1 MTRELLIVAGV
12 VGLYHLLAIV
22 TVNISFSPDEWVR
35 MTLRRG
41 YLLAMVAGYILAV
54 RRGEGRPLEELRF
67 RPAPILASAFA
78 GSALIGVTIVALH
91 ALGFYEWGSYRGF
104 HSAWRSLG
112 TIFTAAMMEELLYR
126 AILFRITVRYFGLLP
141 ALLPQA
147 LLFGAMHLAN
157 DGASAMTL
165 ASVTL
170 LGTVWALAFF
180 LTRNLWAVGL
190 NHVCWNA
197 TIFLLGIPLSGSE
210 EWRAL
215 APLEAVVRGPVLMTG
230 GAFGPEDSLI
240 NVLVLSAS
248 VTGWWLYARRKG
260 RYWPIGERVAPT
272 A

>member
-1 MTRELLIVAGV
+1 MCELLIIAAV
-12 VGLYHLLAIV
+12 VGLYHLLAIAA
-22 TVNISFSPDEWVR
+22 VNALFSPDEWLR

-54 RRGEGRPLEELRF
+54 RRCEERPLEELRF
-67 RPAPILASAFA
+67 RPIPILASALA
-78 GSALIGVTIVALH
+78 GGALIGTTIVMLH
-91 ALGFYEWGSYRGF
+91 ALGFYEWGNYRGF
-104 HSAWRSLG
+104 HSAWRTLG
-112 TIFTAAMMEELLYR
+112 TIFTAAMMEELVHR
-126 AILFRITVRYFGLLP
+126 AILFRITARYFGLLP

-157 DGASAMTL
+157 DGVSAMTL
-165 ASVTL
+165 VSVTL
-170 LGTVWALAFF
+170 LGTVWALIFF
-180 LTRNLWAVGL
+180 QTRNLWAVGL

-215 APLEAVVRGPVLMTG
+215 APLETVVRGSVLMTG

-248 VTGWWLYARRKG
+248 VAGWWLYARRKG
-260 RYWPIGERVAPT
+260 RCWPTGERVAPT